1 MKSLF
6 EQLGSTYREENGYL
20 IPNLTLPD
28 EEQVEIGLWG
38 QRHLRY
44 IKQHHKVRYV
54 NLLTSGK
61 LNEHLADI
69 DNQAE
74 DMFFRLVKQ
83 MADREGVT
91 EQLKK
96 DNQMEWVAR
105 ILHHP
110 RCLRRFP
117 TQVLSIHAAYFAGAS
132 CQEDKAYNLQ
142 RVWATYCGLKHIR
155 QLRRP
160 CWRKG

>member
-20 IPNLTLPD
+20 IPDLTLPD

-105 ILHHP
+105 MNNIRSRAIEIINADL
-110 RCLRRFP
+110 
-117 TQVLSIHAAYFAGAS
+117 IFA
-132 CQEDKAYNLQ
+132 
-142 RVWATYCGLKHIR
+142 
-155 QLRRP
+155 
-160 CWRKG
+160 

>member
-20 IPNLTLPD
+20 IPDLTLPD

-110 RCLRRFP
+110 RCLRHFP
-117 TQVLSIHAAYFAGAS
+117 AQALSIHAACFAGWLYQADAK
-132 CQEDKAYNLQ
+132 CNLQ
-142 RVWATYCGLKHIR
+142 PLSETWTC
-155 QLRRP
+155 
-160 CWRKG
+160 